1 METDSRVPL
10 NQNSLGMKWKV
21 FLSTI
26 ALLCAIFLF
35 DRIFFFDLYFLF
47 PNETEWDSSP
57 WYNFI
62 YKTKELQSSEDKHR
76 TVVTGSSVALYSVL
90 PDELNKKEKPNSKY
104 SFFSHVAMAPT
115 DLYYYKENLLST
127 KPNLVV
133 YLHNFADLQW
143 EYMKRDGES
152 FSFDEKTWIKEFSS
166 RYPTKTIYPTSYLND
181 YWNDID
187 RKSFSKLATKALFY
201 VSRYRIFFW
210 DPIVVFIDNH
220 FRSGRKY
227 HLYQGVLPKEGI
239 WSKGWTKTNAT
250 IECKEQRETESIF
263 VQNKN
268 TKLQFLF
275 FENQNSLINNSPI
288 HTQIINIQKSGWLD
302 IHWRELN
309 LSNLPWSIVKIQIL
323 SQLPTAK
330 QVNLIRYGKDEEV
343 GVRLSHFF
351 CDGIQTENRSYSRA
365 SYWDDTRFVQ
375 MSVDEFQK
383 EYFERMI
390 KDAGNRQELWRLHVV
405 REAKK
410 KVNFVKF
417 KPWSEYNRILEIS
430 EYFYQNHIPFVIV
443 LSPENPIEFA
453 FYKNSNWRKEWISH
467 LKEQLAKRGQ
477 TVIDHT
483 EAISDVRY
491 FFDPH
496 HLTYEGAKI
505 YNTIF
510 ESSIN
515 PIISKEN

>member
-166 RYPTKTIYPTSYLND
+166 RYPTKTIYPTSYLKD

-343 GVRLSHFF
+343 GIRLSHFF
-351 CDGIQTENRSYSRA
+351 CDGILTENRSYSRA

-410 KVNFVKF
+410 NVNSVKF

-483 EAISDVRY
+483 EVISDVRY